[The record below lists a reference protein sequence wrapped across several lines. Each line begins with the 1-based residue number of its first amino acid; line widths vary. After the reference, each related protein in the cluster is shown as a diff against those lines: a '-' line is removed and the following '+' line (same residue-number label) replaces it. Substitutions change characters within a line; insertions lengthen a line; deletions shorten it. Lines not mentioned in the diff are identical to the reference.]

1 MCYYIGVEDLAAN
14 ALIELL
20 KNGSDRREI
29 SFREL
34 EDYGVEVVK
43 ELNES
48 QGQDCF
54 LLLSQY
60 RMRDAVRECSDI
72 LDIKGFGTPRARVV
86 LLGDCS
92 RDEYIEKLS
101 ERFCS
106 SICVPVLQAMSS
118 QRPLEQLL
126 KAA

>member
-1 MCYYIGVEDLAAN
+1 MCYFIGVEDLAAN

-20 KNGSDRREI
+20 ESGSDRREI

-34 EDYGVEVVK
+34 EAYGVEVVK

-60 RMRDAVRECSDI
+60 RMRDAARECFDI
-72 LDIKGFGTPRARVV
+72 LEILDYGTPKARVA
-86 LLGDCS
+86 LRGGYAL
-92 RDEYIEKLS
+92 DEYVQKLS
-101 ERFCS
+101 EHFCS
-106 SICVPVLQAMSS
+106 SICIPVLQAMSS
-118 QRPLEQLL
+118 KRPLEQLL